1 LESKAMVA
9 AVVSWKRMVIIGI
22 SGIKNIF
29 VNTIEYIFGGYN
41 TNHINGTLTTIPVD
55 KSQGFWGVTVSS
67 IKEGTTSVSS
77 SFSAILDTGTTLL
90 LLPQTVSAKVAKAYG
105 AKDNGDGTYTISK
118 Y

>member
-1 LESKAMVA
+1 
-9 AVVSWKRMVIIGI
+9 MVIIGI
-22 SGIKNIF
+22 SGIKKIF

>member
-1 LESKAMVA
+1 MVV

-22 SGIKNIF
+22 SGIKKIF

-41 TNHINGTLTTIPVD
+41 KDHINGTLTTIPID
-55 KSQGFWGVTVSS
+55 NSQGFWGVTVSS
-67 IKEGTTSVSS
+67 VKEGSKSVAS

-90 LLPQTVSAKVAKAYG
+90 LLPQAVSDKVASAYG

-118 Y
+118 YQ